1 MENFAVN
8 FPCPSSALNDTAEWM
23 PSALVLQGKN
33 QAAHKS
39 RSAAPI
45 SHSAKQTKFCSSG
58 GGAPLSMV
66 LLQNMRRHPFPDRK
80 NAAISV
86 VCSCPLNILSNCI
99 TASFTFIKKYGHNP
113 CLHKENPWNIALTI
127 AMAGQAVISPVAE
140 VKYL

>member
-66 LLQNMRRHPFPDRK
+66 LLQNLRLYPFPDRK

-99 TASFTFIKKYGHNP
+99 TASFTFIKS
-113 CLHKENPWNIALTI
+113 
-127 AMAGQAVISPVAE
+127 MAIIHAFIKKIHGTLLLPLLWLD
-140 VKYL
+140 KLLFLP